1 VSITAKINT
10 YILASWIIVT
20 VRCGHVLVCY
30 HGREPWS
37 WMVLFENRVLG
48 KIRGPKS
55 DEGPIPVSARLRC
68 GSAAIRFLGLRV
80 RVLPGH

>member
-1 VSITAKINT
+1 MSITAKINT
-10 YILASWIIVT
+10 YIQASWIVVI

-30 HGREPWS
+30 HGCEPWS
-37 WMVLFENRVLG
+37 WRVLG

-55 DEGPIPVSARLRC
+55 DEKPIPVSARLRC